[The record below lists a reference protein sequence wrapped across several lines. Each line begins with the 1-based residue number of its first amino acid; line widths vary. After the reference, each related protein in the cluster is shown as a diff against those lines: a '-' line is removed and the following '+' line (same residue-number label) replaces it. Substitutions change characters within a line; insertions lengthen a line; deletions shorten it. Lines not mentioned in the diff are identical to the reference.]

1 MYTLRV
7 YDIENK
13 ISYEED
19 IESLGDY
26 HSTNLVTYDN
36 VPDFDN
42 KGLVDCL
49 DLSFAV
55 LLSYNDGEDF
65 YYQYINKPIFSGSL
79 KSNIPIGTSYKSL
92 FNHLNNIDIFSFAQ
106 RSWKENKRVD
116 INVEIYQDSILKFGL
131 KVYYIRNNQHLYAVS
146 KSVDEFVSRLKNEE
160 KLINDS
166 EMGIVYVNKEGKIVL
181 SNDIIFQMLNIS
193 KEDVL
198 KKDVLMEVINNFY
211 IFNEDDLISS
221 NDFIKKLRAVSNH
234 EISNL
239 TLEARTKNI
248 KKEDYFKISI
258 IPLIQRREDVI
269 RISMEKITKTK
280 LQETQALRLNKIL
293 NTMQELATVALGYY
307 DYNSQSIEWSD
318 EIYNILEVDSK
329 DLDVTNLSNIYP
341 YILPEDF
348 HIQQESVR
356 KLSPE
361 NPDEDFVVRLKTNN
375 NKIKYIHQYYKSF
388 YNDLGEKNLL
398 AVFAQDITKTRIELN
413 QKDMLVKEVHHRVK
427 NNLQIIL
434 SLLNLDLKFNN
445 DNLMVVIEDTKAR
458 LSYMTSLHEKIYKS
472 SEFQKV
478 DLKNYFPDI
487 VENLLHMYES
497 NIKFHSDLE
506 SEVVDLDTAIP
517 LGLILTEIINNAT
530 KYAFPEKEGN
540 FYIKYNNIDNESG
553 VVDFWDD
560 GVGFPK
566 DFDYENTDSLGLT
579 VIKSLTSQIN
589 GEFII
594 VPDNGAHYQVSF
606 PIK

>member
-258 IPLIQRREDVI
+258 IPLIQSGEDVI
-269 RISMEKITKTK
+269 RISMEKITENK
-280 LQETQALRLNKIL
+280 LQEVQALRLNKIL

-307 DYNSQSIEWSD
+307 DYNSQSIKWTD

-329 DLDVTNLSNIYP
+329 DLDVTDLSNIYP

-348 HIQQESVR
+348 HIQQEAVG

-361 NPDEDFVVRLKTNN
+361 NPDEDFVVRLNTKD
-375 NKIKYIHQYYKSF
+375 NKIKYIHQYYKTF
-388 YNDLGEKNLL
+388 YNELGEKSLL
-398 AVFAQDITKTRIELN
+398 AVFAQDITKTKIELN
-413 QKDMLVKEVHHRVK
+413 QKDMLMKEVHHRVK

-445 DNLMVVIEDTKAR
+445 DNLMIVI
-458 LSYMTSLHEKIYKS
+458 
-472 SEFQKV
+472 
-478 DLKNYFPDI
+478 
-487 VENLLHMYES
+487 
-497 NIKFHSDLE
+497 
-506 SEVVDLDTAIP
+506 
-517 LGLILTEIINNAT
+517 
-530 KYAFPEKEGN
+530 
-540 FYIKYNNIDNESG
+540 
-553 VVDFWDD
+553 
-560 GVGFPK
+560 
-566 DFDYENTDSLGLT
+566 
-579 VIKSLTSQIN
+579 
-589 GEFII
+589 
-594 VPDNGAHYQVSF
+594 
-606 PIK
+606 

>member
-55 LLSYNDGEDF
+55 LLPYNDGEDF

-92 FNHLNNIDIFSFAQ
+92 FNHLKNIDIFSFAQ

-131 KVYYIRNNQHLYAVS
+131 KVYYIRNNQHLYAVG

-193 KEDVL
+193 KEDIL

-307 DYNSQSIEWSD
+307 DYNSQSIEWTD
-318 EIYNILEVDSK
+318 EIYNILEVDSN

-356 KLSPE
+356 NLSPE
-361 NPDEDFVVRLKTNN
+361 NPDEDFVVRLKTKN

-388 YNDLGEKNLL
+388 YNELGEKNLL

-530 KYAFPEKEGN
+530 KYAFPEKDGN

-589 GEFII
+589 GDFII